1 MSKAIA
7 IDETKLNLES
17 IDIERTDNTTIM
29 LTFDNLFE
37 VDNKYYTEKEFNTLN
52 LDTIDEFVF
61 IPAAEFWIDDNVW
74 KYFLLFDADTV
85 IWDISKEMQQFIK
98 KKIAEYLC
106 DYNRTGCFECEFNRA
121 TKFNCPLGRIE

>member
-7 IDETKLNLES
+7 IDETKLNLKS

-37 VDNKYYTEKEFNTLN
+37 VDDKYYTEKGFNTLN